1 MFGVIVRN
9 ELRNNLLSLRFHIA
23 FVLVVATFAAGTI
36 TFLKKHHSMMQE
48 YSKYQN
54 ELTAQQMKT
63 AQSNLSQFAVTQW
76 PFTLK
81 PRPNS
86 FISDCKETYF
96 PNRFSYNAY
105 NIFGFE
111 AGRAATNPFLG
122 GFQDINWSF
131 ITSVVLS
138 FTVLLL
144 TFDTVSGQRES
155 NTLAL
160 VLANPISRAT
170 VLCGKYV
177 TALLTTMLT
186 VVVGV
191 ILSVLII
198 VLSGGIDL
206 SASSFLEI
214 LGFLLLVLLF
224 TSCIAAFGILSSV
237 LVRSSNV
244 SLLIGLAFWLLFVV
258 VIPNSAVF
266 WANKV
271 FAIEHANT
279 VNERIS
285 AARTE
290 LNRSAPPGS
299 WTADGGFPFL
309 PEHQLRAALQ
319 MKLMNSEMEI
329 RNTYYRNMFVQLS
342 RTRLLT
348 TISPVALFEYM
359 TEAVVAGGYL
369 RFTHTWGDLHEY
381 QRQFLDFFKRI
392 DAADLNSP
400 HWYNPYEDLST
411 TKKPVSFEQVP
422 LFEEKPLSLAARFY
436 FLKNYLV
443 VMIVYIVAVFSLAF
457 VSFLRYDVR

>member
-23 FVLVVATFAAGTI
+23 FVLVVATFVAGTV
-36 TFLKKHHSMMQE
+36 TFLKKYDSVMQE

-54 ELTAQQMKT
+54 ELTARQTKT

-96 PNRFSYNAY
+96 PNRFNYSAY
-105 NIFGFE
+105 NVFGFE
-111 AGRAATNPFLG
+111 AGQAATNPFLG

-138 FTVLLL
+138 FVVLLL

-160 VLANPISRAT
+160 VLANPIPRAT

-177 TALLTTMLT
+177 TALLTAMLP
-186 VVVGV
+186 VVIGV
-191 ILSVLII
+191 ILSLLII
-198 VLSGGIDL
+198 VLSGRINL
-206 SASSFLEI
+206 PASSFLEI

-224 TSCIAAFGILSSV
+224 ASCIAAFGILSSV

-285 AARTE
+285 TARAE
-290 LNRSAPPGS
+290 INRSAPQGS
-299 WTADGGFPFL
+299 WSSDGGFPFL
-309 PEHQLRAALQ
+309 PEHRLRAALQ
-319 MKLMNSEMEI
+319 MKFMNNEMDS
-329 RNTYYRNMFVQLS
+329 RNAYYRDMFVQLG

-348 TISPVALFEYM
+348 SVSPITLFEYM
-359 TEAVVAGGYL
+359 TESVVGGGYL
-369 RFTHTWGDLHEY
+369 RFTHTWRDLHEY
-381 QRQFLDFFKRI
+381 QTQFLDFFKGI
-392 DAADLNSP
+392 DAADPNSP

-411 TKKPVSFEQVP
+411 TKKPVNFAELP
-422 LFEEKPLSLAARFY
+422 LFSEKPISFAERLSFMRNYLILTVAYTAIVLSLA
-436 FLKNYLV
+436 FLL
-443 VMIVYIVAVFSLAF
+443 FS
-457 VSFLRYDVR
+457 RYDVR

>member
-23 FVLVVATFAAGTI
+23 FVLVTVTFIAGTV
-36 TFLKKHHSMMQE
+36 TFLKKHHFVMQE

-54 ELTAQQMKT
+54 ELTAQQVKT
-63 AQSNLSQFAVTQW
+63 AQSNLSRFAVTQW
-76 PFTLK
+76 SFTFE

-86 FISDCKETYF
+86 FVSDCREMHF

-105 NIFGFE
+105 NVFGFNAGE
-111 AGRAATNPFLG
+111 ATTNPFLG

-138 FTVLLL
+138 FAVLIL

-160 VLANPISRAT
+160 VLANPIPRAT

-177 TALLTTMLT
+177 TALITTMLMAT
-186 VVVGV
+186 VGV
-191 ILSVLII
+191 ILSLLII
-198 VLSGGIDL
+198 VLSGRIDL
-206 SASSFLEI
+206 STSLFMEI
-214 LGFLLLVLLF
+214 LGFLLSVFLF
-224 TSCIAAFGILSSV
+224 TSCFAAFGILSSV

-244 SLLIGLAFWLLFVV
+244 SLLIGLVFWLLFVV

-271 FAIEHANT
+271 FAIEHADT

-285 AARTE
+285 AARRE
-290 LNRSAPPGS
+290 LNRDAPPGS
-299 WTADGGFPFL
+299 WSSNGGFPFL

-319 MKLMNSEMEI
+319 TKLMNSEMDI
-329 RNTYYRNMFVQLS
+329 RSAYYRDMFAQLG

-348 TISPVALFEYM
+348 SISPMALFEYM
-359 TEAVVAGGYL
+359 TEAVVGGGYL
-369 RFTHTWGDLHEY
+369 RFTHTWRDLHEY
-381 QRQFLDFFKRI
+381 QGQFLDFFKRM
-392 DAADLNSP
+392 DAADPDSP
-400 HWYNPYEDLST
+400 HWYNPYEYLST
-411 TKKPVSFEQVP
+411 TKKPINFAELPVFR
-422 LFEEKPLSLAARFY
+422 EKPISFAERLSFVR
-436 FLKNYLV
+436 NYLV
-443 VMIVYIVAVFSLAF
+443 VLVGYTAAVLSLVFFLFS
-457 VSFLRYDVR
+457 RYDVR